1 MNYWLFIGG
10 ALIVLFVFMD
20 ALWTTLWS
28 EGGAGPLTDRLSTW
42 LWKGFKKAAGAG
54 DKTNHLVL
62 SLAGPTVLVITV
74 VTWLLLMWLGMVMM
88 FSSHPDAVVVAL
100 TKNTS
105 DLTDRIWFVLFT
117 TTTVGNGGFAPN
129 TDFFQVLAGLIGA
142 SGMAMITLAITYS
155 FQVLSAVV
163 NKRTFASQV
172 LSLGET
178 TSELVR
184 TLQHAPPTSIATQLS
199 SMGERLGAITEQHK
213 SYPVLHYFHPSDRN
227 RSAACAVAAIDEALR
242 IYCTGL
248 SDDDIVV
255 DTSVFQPLRR
265 TIGTFL
271 DELRESYLS
280 RSSERPP
287 KADIDEMR
295 RNGAD
300 ISHPQRVHE
309 AAEEEGERRQLLA
322 GLVAYDGWQWDDVVH
337 GT

>member
-1 MNYWLFIGG
+1 MNYWLFVGG
-10 ALIVLFVFMD
+10 ALIVLFIFMD

-28 EGGAGPLTDRLSTW
+28 EGGAGPLTDRISTII
-42 LWKGFKKAAGAG
+42 WKGFKKVAGAG
-54 DKTNHLVL
+54 GSMNHFLL
-62 SLAGPTVLVITV
+62 SLAGPVVLVVTV
-74 VTWLLLMWLGMVMM
+74 VTWLLLMWTGMVMM
-88 FSSHPDAVVVAL
+88 FGAHPDAVVVAL
-100 TKNTS
+100 TKNPG

-129 TDFFQVLAGLIGA
+129 TDFFQVLAGFIGA
-142 SGMAMITLAITYS
+142 SGMAMMTLAITYS

-184 TLQHAPPTSIATQLS
+184 ALQHAPPSSIATQLS
-199 SMGERLGAITEQHK
+199 SMGERLGSITEQHK
-213 SYPVLHYFHPSDRN
+213 AYPVLHYFHPSDRH
-227 RSAACAVAAIDEALR
+227 RSTACAVAAIDEALR

-271 DELRESYLS
+271 EELRESYLVGTEES
-280 RSSERPP
+280 PP
-287 KADIDEMR
+287 RADIGEMR
-295 RNGAD
+295 QQGAD

-309 AAEEEGERRQLLA
+309 AAEEEDERRKLLE
-322 GLVAYDGWQWDDVVH
+322 GLVSYDGWQWDDVVQR
-337 GT
+337 T